1 MIHTLEEKN
10 AKTMQI
16 MTHNKNN
23 NDKISSYLHPMMMTT
38 SSLSCYQNNV
48 MIPSSSIIQSQQHQ
62 QQQYQV
68 YPYYIHP
75 TNEMIMAT
83 MQQQQQQHQHQGG
96 HHVPYPHLGQGSS
109 SSAKVSSISPT
120 TTTAVTGQQLLH
132 PNPLTDPY
140 SPYRQSHEVLLLS
153 TNNNNATSLSICI
166 TKKNDG
172 NDKFGITLHYECR
185 SALVPR
191 EIAKDVLMIANEDTN
206 KTIPPP
212 SHQQPP
218 RRERMNYGVVSIID
232 ASKARYINST
242 TTTAA
247 AATTTTTTGASIL
260 EPGDIILTI
269 NGQSVGGMIFS
280 NAIRLMLLSESY
292 STVCG
297 LDATTSTTTSDDI
310 ICCYLTVA
318 RQRRRSLNANNNV
331 MQQSSSTTPTVK
343 SLPPSSRAAV
353 VVGGVPTNTNPT
365 MIKIPFVV
373 NGNGTI
379 HGQFSKIEWRALI
392 HGLSTVP
399 HRLFSNMAL
408 VTVSQREVL
417 VEILQCS
424 SNELHCRDIKA
435 LETKL
440 EYESNCLLLNMK
452 ELAKKYWTMK
462 WKSEV
467 EAVATNNVDNDDNSA
482 TIIMNN
488 KKDMSM
494 LTDAQR
500 SVLRGAVRPT
510 NGECKCGS
518 TSHTFVSDSKCP
530 LYRDVI
536 LYCKDNSI
544 NIRGSSSSSTTSQQY
559 YNRGGNVKV
568 NTNNVLEKAYV
579 DRYIKLR
586 NEDSAIRDE
595 AIFVLEME
603 TIQSSIM
610 HKAVLAPSSLCTL
623 LLSAVASIQDQDELL
638 DGGGMN
644 STSNIVDMTMNRTSS
659 KMGRQAAVP
668 ESNSDDSDD
677 EDLPLNA
684 LVQTK
689 QSGSKHKAMT
699 TTNNSSSPS
708 KRPKCDTEHHA
719 KTRSSNNLP
728 HSYFMAKILKHISRC
743 HGHVFTEPSHADYAW
758 QQRHRSTITTPLS
771 KEVMF
776 MGNPRTPGSHSFEN
790 IHFILDDERMSR
802 LRIAWEQQHV
812 HNNKHDHDHD
822 DDNINDMTEINDE
835 WIITHLV
842 SDTVT
847 GLRHELNVLV
857 SMGILYIDT
866 SGKIVLA
873 RNWEEHV
880 PHMILNE
887 MKYVWGT
894 KVDVN
899 NLFCIHDTIKTS
911 LRLYWKSN
919 EYGWQRRRLAI
930 SNNKNV
936 DDNNNTIVDYENVF
950 DDEEYQLREQIF
962 RENYTNYLSASLG
975 MGEFGV

>member
-1 MIHTLEEKN
+1 
-10 AKTMQI
+10 
-16 MTHNKNN
+16 
-23 NDKISSYLHPMMMTT
+23 
-38 SSLSCYQNNV
+38 
-48 MIPSSSIIQSQQHQ
+48 
-62 QQQYQV
+62 
-68 YPYYIHP
+68 
-75 TNEMIMAT
+75 
-83 MQQQQQQHQHQGG
+83 
-96 HHVPYPHLGQGSS
+96 
-109 SSAKVSSISPT
+109 
-120 TTTAVTGQQLLH
+120 
-132 PNPLTDPY
+132 
-140 SPYRQSHEVLLLS
+140 
-153 TNNNNATSLSICI
+153 
-166 TKKNDG
+166 
-172 NDKFGITLHYECR
+172 
-185 SALVPR
+185 
-191 EIAKDVLMIANEDTN
+191 MIANEDTN

-232 ASKARYINST
+232 ASKARYINTSATIAST
-242 TTTAA
+242 TTTI
-247 AATTTTTTGASIL
+247 TGTSIL

-280 NAIRLMLLSESY
+280 NAIRLMSLSN
-292 STVCG
+292 CG
-297 LDATTSTTTSDDI
+297 LDATTSTTTGDDI

-318 RQRRRSLNANNNV
+318 RQRRRS
-331 MQQSSSTTPTVK
+331 MPTVK
-343 SLPPSSRAAV
+343 SLPPSSRAAIV
-353 VVGGVPTNTNPT
+353 VGGGVPTNSNHPT
-365 MIKIPFVV
+365 VIKIPFVV

-392 HGLSTVP
+392 HGLSTIP
-399 HRLFSNMAL
+399 RRLFSNMAL
-408 VTVSQREVL
+408 VTVSQRKVL

-435 LETKL
+435 LESKL
-440 EYESNCLLLNMK
+440 EYESNCLNLVMK
-452 ELAKKYWTMK
+452 QLAKKYWTMK

-467 EAVATNNVDNDDNSA
+467 ESAATNNVDNDNSG

-488 KKDMSM
+488 KKDMVM

-544 NIRGSSSSSTTSQQY
+544 NFRGSSSSSSTTSQQY

-603 TIQSSIM
+603 MIQSSM
-610 HKAVLAPSSLCTL
+610 MQKAVLAPSSLCTL
-623 LLSAVASIQDQDELL
+623 LLSAVASIQNQDELL
-638 DGGGMN
+638 LDAGGMN

-659 KMGRQAAVP
+659 KMGIQAAVP

-689 QSGSKHKAMT
+689 QSGSKHKTMT
-699 TTNNSSSPS
+699 TTNNSSPS

-743 HGHVFTEPSHADYAW
+743 HGHIFTEPSHADYAW

-776 MGNPRTPGSHSFEN
+776 MGNPRTPGLLSFEN
-790 IHFILDDERMSR
+790 IHFILDDERLSR
-802 LRIAWEQQHV
+802 LRIAWEQQHA
-812 HNNKHDHDHD
+812 HNNKHDHDRD
-822 DDNINDMTEINDE
+822 DDNNDMTEINDE
-835 WIITHLV
+835 WIITHLI

-857 SMGILYIDT
+857 NMGILYIDT

-880 PHMILNE
+880 PHMILND
-887 MKYVWGT
+887 MKYAWGT

-911 LRLYWKSN
+911 LELYWKSN

-930 SNNKNV
+930 SNNNNV
-936 DDNNNTIVDYENVF
+936 DDNNNNTNVEYENVF